1 MKRFAMAC
9 AVLALAA
16 CGQPP
21 QQKAQEIDPAIVNTP
36 VEAVAPMPNLS
47 GGEFLTH
54 DAYEARLHAG
64 TISDRTHIC
73 SVATEGGQVG
83 MRCTHRP

>member
-1 MKRFAMAC
+1 MRKWMMAC

-21 QQKAQEIDPAIVNTP
+21 QQKAPEVDPAIVNMP
-36 VEAVAPMPNLS
+36 VDAVAPTPNLS

-54 DAYEARLHAG
+54 DEYEARLHAG
-64 TISDRTHIC
+64 TISDRTHVC
-73 SVATEGGQVG
+73 TVATEGGQVG
-83 MRCTHRP
+83 MRCSHRP

>member
-1 MKRFAMAC
+1 MRQWMMAC

-21 QQKAQEIDPAIVNTP
+21 QAKAPEVDPSVVNTP
-36 VEAVAPMPNLS
+36 IEMPNLS

-54 DAYEARLHAG
+54 DEYEARLHAG
-64 TISDRTHIC
+64 TVSDRTHIC
-73 SVATEGGQVG
+73 TVATEGGQVG
-83 MRCTHRP
+83 MRCSHRP